1 MHNVVYSNQ
10 QTSSYNV
17 ETHKS
22 KSRCNCCTYMYMYIQ
37 SSLWNACL
45 CIHAPTAGTC
55 RCNNIASCRRWLFHF
70 IVTYMYVIILQCA
83 QLSVVCRLHHISDYS
98 VQSYIHVLHVRI
110 NFVNAHDNIAHY
122 TQISGWLIKL
132 IKKMLFHVIQEY
144 SSSKS

>member
-22 KSRCNCCTYMYMYIQ
+22 KSRCNCHCAYMYIHIQ
-37 SSLWNACL
+37 SSLWNTCL
-45 CIHAPTAGTC
+45 SIHVPMAGTC

-70 IVTYMYVIILQCA
+70 IVTYVIILQCA
-83 QLSVVCRLHHISDYS
+83 QLSVVCRLHHTS
-98 VQSYIHVLHVRI
+98 VPSSIYVDDALHVRI
-110 NFVNAHDNIAHY
+110 NFVNAHGNIAHY